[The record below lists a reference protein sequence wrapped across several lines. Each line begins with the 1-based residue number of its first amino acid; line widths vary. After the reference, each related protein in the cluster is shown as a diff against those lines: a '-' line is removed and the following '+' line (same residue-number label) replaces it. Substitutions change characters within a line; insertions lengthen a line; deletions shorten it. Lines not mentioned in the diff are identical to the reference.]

1 MNCELEER
9 IDHST
14 IKQRFRE
21 TLLHCPLL
29 EKKGIGMSSTGV
41 ICGGCCLR
49 LGQLLEAKAD
59 LLLRSVVNS
68 EDYKRNPDVIAEH
81 LPQHLQEYY
90 LALKERGKTVK
101 DVDSECSRCRPEPIG
116 NRPVKAAGKTEMT
129 QCGKNDLR

>member
-1 MNCELEER
+1 MKCALENE
-9 IDHST
+9 IDHGDVR
-14 IKQRFRE
+14 KQFRD
-21 TLLHCPLL
+21 TLVYCPLF
-29 EKKGIGMSSTGV
+29 ERKGTGMASLGV
-41 ICGGCCLR
+41 LCSFSCLR
-49 LGQLLEAKAD
+49 IQMLREAKSE
-59 LLLRSVVNS
+59 LLLRSVVS
-68 EDYKRNPDVIAEH
+68 VEDYRRNPDVIAEH